1 MTGDFRDFVSKIR
14 CVCLVDEYDNMVS
27 VEITSPLFQQ
37 PVLTAH
43 FEDPDADDDEAE
55 GEGEGEDE
63 TDIKGSKGKSPNRQ
77 GKRKRGDKGAS
88 QEPDEAV
95 SDRLVLIYAMKR
107 CALQCSTEAQCDHIC
122 VSIHFPL
129 SFECLSTV
137 YSPIQPPHLHLN
149 KITHMDSLAA
159 WMPCRVRHS
168 GPRGLHPL

>member
-27 VEITSPLFQQ
+27 VDETSPLFQR
-37 PVLTAH
+37 PILTAH

-63 TDIKGSKGKSPNRQ
+63 IETKESKGKSPNRQ
-77 GKRKRGDKGAS
+77 GKRKRGEKGAS

-107 CALQCSTEAQCDHIC
+107 CALQYSTEAQCDHIC
-122 VSIHFPL
+122 VYIRFPL
-129 SFECLSTV
+129 SFEFPYTI
-137 YSPIQPPHLHLN
+137 YSPIRPPHLHLN
-149 KITHMDSLAA
+149 SITYIDSRAA

-168 GPRGLHPL
+168 GLRGLHPL